1 MKTNPLQEHSY
12 WAAKISCIAKDRFIC
27 HKFGFDDL
35 VMELASG
42 LHSTRII
49 LNRNAVI
56 FLYKP
61 IIAN

>member
-35 VMELASG
+35 VMELACG
-42 LHSTRII
+42 LHNLRMTLIG
-49 LNRNAVI
+49 NAI
-56 FLYKP
+56 P
-61 IIAN
+61 I